1 VVKILTDLID
11 EYLKTKLPKSAIR
24 RNHFFISEAS
34 RKPFDIF
41 KNLTFGNDYPPKM
54 RRLFEIGKAT
64 HRRLCRYLK
73 EMGVLIA
80 EEVPVGD
87 ELFKGVVDAVIKVPG
102 EEAMPLEIKTV
113 GRKEFDRIIRKGVP
127 TWHSYVQF
135 QLYLHFLNKERG
147 RILFVE
153 ANTLEDYI
161 MPLENYRPEQRMK
174 EFTVRKNPEVIAETT
189 GRFRKLRE
197 VFVHGG
203 AMPG

>member
-1 VVKILTDLID
+1 MVKILTDLIN
-11 EYLKTKLPKSAIR
+11 EHLKKKLPKSAIR

-34 RKPFDIF
+34 RNPFDIF
-41 KNLTFGNDYPPKM
+41 KNLTLGKDYPPKM

-113 GRKEFDRIIRKGVP
+113 SRKEFDRIIRKGVP

-203 AMPG
+203 AMLG